1 MKQLQT
7 TLANIIILFGCV
19 IVCLSLTINDDIRA
33 IRSILMGSS
42 LPQKRR
48 KPLTS
53 IDNLFAKH
61 EQQP

>member
-42 LPQKRR
+42 LALIGYYLKKDENP
-48 KPLTS
+48 
-53 IDNLFAKH
+53 
-61 EQQP
+61 